1 MKLNIIC
8 NLFVS
13 SITFDTFLEINAS
26 NVKLVIIFCVGDRF
40 YLHDNRILCE
50 YDYEEQMTLNQ
61 IHQQHHFGSTQTTYN
76 HHPHNPAMPNYP
88 QNQLYQLSSLPPGT
102 QQPSYL
108 QCSQFTI
115 SETEMNG
122 KSINGCQNGTDD
134 CPKPKI

>member
-1 MKLNIIC
+1 MVMRARGNVYHLECFKCEAC
-8 NLFVS
+8 NHR
-13 SITFDTFLEINAS
+13 
-26 NVKLVIIFCVGDRF
+26 FCVGDRF

>member
-1 MKLNIIC
+1 
-8 NLFVS
+8 
-13 SITFDTFLEINAS
+13 
-26 NVKLVIIFCVGDRF
+26 
-40 YLHDNRILCE
+40 
-50 YDYEEQMTLNQ
+50 
-61 IHQQHHFGSTQTTYN
+61 
-76 HHPHNPAMPNYP
+76 MPNYP

-134 CPKPKI
+134 CPKPKIWMHRDSNARDFEVYCQ